1 MHYQSTTTQP
11 TIQPLVNIAALLR
24 AVGMWALLWGGTVF
38 FAAYQGQPGVVC
50 LTPMAWLLALPAG
63 WNYVA
68 FSAGKPGRHPFLAG
82 VLVGAVLGLLFGL
95 LTWGVSAYIMTN
107 DPPEAGTL
115 TINQIGLIF
124 IGAGMVIGG
133 LLSGMMAHRA
143 VMQQRRGRSVPLI
156 NVK

>member
-1 MHYQSTTTQP
+1 MNYQSTAE
-11 TIQPLVNIAALLR
+11 QPLVNGGALIR
-24 AVGMWALLWGGTVF
+24 AVSTWAILWGGTVF
-38 FAAYQGQPGVVC
+38 IAAYQGQPGIIC
-50 LTPMAWLLALPAG
+50 LTPMAWLLAVPAG

-82 VLVGAVLGLLFGL
+82 ALTGAVLGLLFGL
-95 LTWGVSAYIMTN
+95 LTWGVGAYTMPA
-107 DPPEAGTL
+107 DPAETGRL
-115 TINQIGLIF
+115 TIAQIGLIF

-143 VMQQRRGRSVPLI
+143 AMQQRRGRSVPLI